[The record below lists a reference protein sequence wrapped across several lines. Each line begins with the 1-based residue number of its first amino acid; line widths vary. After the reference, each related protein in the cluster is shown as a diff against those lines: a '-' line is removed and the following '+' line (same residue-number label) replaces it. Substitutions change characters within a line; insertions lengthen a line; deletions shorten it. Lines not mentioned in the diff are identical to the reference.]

1 MRAGP
6 VSTIF
11 DQMPIVVFA
20 QTQMSQIEMSLLVS
34 VHRDI
39 GWYVVGLL
47 GVLGLWGVAL
57 AIFRRQPGRPFW
69 IGASVGFV
77 AGIAQVALG
86 LVGFAVE
93 DRDPGN
99 QHLFYGVVL
108 MFTFAFV
115 YIYRSQFAKRPALS
129 YGLLFLFSMGL
140 GIRGIMTFGQS
151 FGA

>member
-1 MRAGP
+1 
-6 VSTIF
+6 
-11 DQMPIVVFA
+11 MPIVVFA
-20 QTQMSQIEMSLLVS
+20 QTEMPLLVS
-34 VHRDI
+34 VHREI

-57 AIFRRQPGRPFW
+57 AIFRRDPGRAFW
-69 IGASVGFV
+69 IGAGGGFI

-115 YIYRSQFAKRPALS
+115 YIYRSQFSKRPALS

>member
-1 MRAGP
+1 MQ
-6 VSTIF
+6 TI
-11 DQMPIVVFA
+11 VTA
-20 QTQMSQIEMSLLVS
+20 QADLPLLVS
-34 VHRDI
+34 LHRTV

-47 GVLGLWGVAL
+47 GLIGLWGIAMAILRREPNRAFWFAAGVGFVVAL
-57 AIFRRQPGRPFW
+57 AQ
-69 IGASVGFV
+69 VG
-77 AGIAQVALG
+77 LG
-86 LVGFAVE
+86 LVGFAAE

-115 YIYRSQFAKRPALS
+115 YIYRSQFAKRPALA
-129 YGLLFLFSMGL
+129 YGLVFLFSMGL

>member
-1 MRAGP
+1 MD
-6 VSTIF
+6 TI
-11 DQMPIVVFA
+11 VFA
-20 QTQMSQIEMSLLVS
+20 QAQLPFLVS
-34 VHRDI
+34 LHRTV

-47 GVLGLWGVAL
+47 GLIGLWGVTL
-57 AIFRRQPGRPFW
+57 AVLRRDPGRPFW
-69 IGASVGFV
+69 IGAGVGFV
-77 AGIAQVALG
+77 VGIAQVAMG

-115 YIYRSQFAKRPALS
+115 YIYRTQFSKRPALA
-129 YGLLFLFSMGL
+129 YGLVFLFSMGL

-151 FGA
+151 FGG

>member
-1 MRAGP
+1 MD
-6 VSTIF
+6 TI
-11 DQMPIVVFA
+11 VFA
-20 QTQMSQIEMSLLVS
+20 QAELPFLVS
-34 VHRDI
+34 LHRSI

-47 GVLGLWGVAL
+47 GLIGLWGVTL
-57 AIFRRQPGRPFW
+57 AMLRREPGRPFW
-69 IGASVGFV
+69 VAAAIGFIVG
-77 AGIAQVALG
+77 ILQVAMG

-93 DRDPGN
+93 EHDPGN

-115 YIYRSQFAKRPALS
+115 YIYRAQFSKRPALS

-151 FGA
+151 FGG

>member
-1 MRAGP
+1 MQ
-6 VSTIF
+6 TI
-11 DQMPIVVFA
+11 VTA
-20 QTQMSQIEMSLLVS
+20 QADLPLLVS
-34 VHRDI
+34 LHRTV

-47 GVLGLWGVAL
+47 GLIGLWGIAM
-57 AIFRRQPGRPFW
+57 AILRREPNRAFW
-69 IGASVGFV
+69 FA
-77 AGIAQVALG
+77 AG
-86 LVGFAVE
+86 VGFAAE

-115 YIYRSQFAKRPALS
+115 YIYRSQFAKRPALA
-129 YGLLFLFSMGL
+129 YGLVFLFSMGL

>member
-1 MRAGP
+1 MTTLVLAP
-6 VSTIF
+6 V
-11 DQMPIVVFA
+11 DPVVV
-20 QTQMSQIEMSLLVS
+20 SL
-34 VHRDI
+34 HRSI

-47 GVLGLWGVAL
+47 AAIGLWGVAL
-57 AIFRRQPGRPFW
+57 AVLRRQPGRSFW
-69 IGASVGFV
+69 VAAGVGFG
-77 AGIAQVALG
+77 AGLLQVLLG
-86 LVGFAVE
+86 LAGFAVE

-115 YIYRSQFAKRPALS
+115 YMYRAQFSKHPALS
-129 YGLLFLFSMGL
+129 YGLLFLFAMGL

>member
-1 MRAGP
+1 M
-6 VSTIF
+6 STIF
-11 DQMPIVVFA
+11 GQMPIAVFA
-20 QTQMSQIEMSLLVS
+20 QTQMPLLVS
-34 VHRDI
+34 VHREI

-57 AIFRRQPGRPFW
+57 AIVRREPGRAFW
-69 IGASVGFV
+69 FGAGLGFI

-115 YIYRSQFAKRPALS
+115 YIYRSQFSKRPALS